1 VIRLT
6 LRVLGLIK
14 HLYWKPLLI
23 PPIEKILFNKK
34 VGFYRGITQ

>member
-14 HLYWKPLLI
+14 TLLL
-23 PPIEKILFNKK
+23 KTFVDCSDGKDF
-34 VGFYRGITQ
+34 V